1 MSAMLEIMA
10 FGDDYVDIGMLRL
23 LEKAL
28 PWEMRSEGSR
38 KMRTVSSEA
47 IDEDGIAEY
56 LAAVIQTNTKLPL
69 HKAMFRPD
77 QIRAVCSVPFFSFPP
92 RDGKNS
98 RANTPFFLLVIFF
111 YIFF

>member
-77 QIRAVCSVPFFSFPP
+77 QIRAVCSVPFFSFHSSYYLWLLEEYS
-92 RDGKNS
+92 NS
-98 RANTPFFLLVIFF
+98 VTIYFVMCSS
-111 YIFF
+111 

>member
-1 MSAMLEIMA
+1 
-10 FGDDYVDIGMLRL
+10 
-23 LEKAL
+23 
-28 PWEMRSEGSR
+28 
-38 KMRTVSSEA
+38 MRTVSSEA